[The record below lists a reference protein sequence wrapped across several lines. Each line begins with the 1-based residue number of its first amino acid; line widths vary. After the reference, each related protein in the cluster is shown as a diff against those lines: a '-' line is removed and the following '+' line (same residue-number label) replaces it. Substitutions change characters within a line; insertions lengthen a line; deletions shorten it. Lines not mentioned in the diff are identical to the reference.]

1 MISFCKC
8 NEEITNTQGDDK
20 EPELG
25 IYEKD
30 ISNEYKTL
38 TNNSTN
44 VDQEAQENN
53 QKNTNTTENQG
64 QKANAGKTGN
74 LRTVNGTD
82 SNVTVIMNASNNE
95 LGGSDLYS

>member
-1 MISFCKC
+1 M
-8 NEEITNTQGDDK
+8 
-20 EPELG
+20 
-25 IYEKD
+25 
-30 ISNEYKTL
+30 

-64 QKANAGKTGN
+64 LKANAGIDGN

>member
-1 MISFCKC
+1 M
-8 NEEITNTQGDDK
+8 
-20 EPELG
+20 
-25 IYEKD
+25 
-30 ISNEYKTL
+30 

-64 QKANAGKTGN
+64 LKANAGINGN

-82 SNVTVIMNASNNE
+82 DNNIDSNVTIIMNASNDE

>member
-1 MISFCKC
+1 M
-8 NEEITNTQGDDK
+8 
-20 EPELG
+20 
-25 IYEKD
+25 
-30 ISNEYKTL
+30 

-53 QKNTNTTENQG
+53 QKSNNTTENQG
-64 QKANAGKTGN
+64 LKANAGIDGN